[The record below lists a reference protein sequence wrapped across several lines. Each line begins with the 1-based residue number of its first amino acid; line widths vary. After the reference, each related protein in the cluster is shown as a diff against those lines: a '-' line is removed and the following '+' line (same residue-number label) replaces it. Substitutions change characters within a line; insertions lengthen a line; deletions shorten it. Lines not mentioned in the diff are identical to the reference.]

1 MRRWP
6 LRLATALIALPLT
19 YFSAATV
26 GAMIP
31 GAHADLPGG
40 TDLLIGLARGPIHY
54 DFLIPLS
61 PETRAHF
68 AYAEAAGVPVSNPA
82 AEWLVLG
89 WGAEGFYTSAGTY
102 AEITAGTALR
112 AAWGDTAVMRLDVA
126 GNVQGVPGL
135 SFMTLSDPQFA
146 ALLSAIDASFQQD
159 QTAMPIAL
167 PHEGFTPTDAF
178 YAARGDFNLFH
189 TCNDWVGET
198 LRAAGVP
205 FGIWTPTPQAVS
217 FSFGWHQTLP

>member
-1 MRRWP
+1 MRRGP
-6 LRLATALIALPLT
+6 IRFVTALIALPLC
-19 YFSAATV
+19 YFSVATV

-31 GAHADLPGG
+31 GTYADLPSG
-40 TDLLIGLARGPIHY
+40 TENLVGLVRGPIHY

-61 PETRAHF
+61 PETRTHF
-68 AYAEAAGVPVSNPA
+68 AYAEDAGVPVYNPD

-89 WGAEGFYTSAGTY
+89 WGAEGFYTTTGTMADMSAGTV
-102 AEITAGTALR
+102 LR
-112 AAWGDTAVMRLDVA
+112 AAWGDAAVIRLDVA

-135 SFMTLSDPQFA
+135 SFITLSDPQFA

-159 QTAMPIAL
+159 QTAMPIPL
-167 PHEGFTPTDAF
+167 PYDGFTSTDAF
-178 YAARGDFNLFH
+178 FAARGDFNLFH
-189 TCNDWVGET
+189 TCNAWVGET

-217 FSFGWHQTLP
+217 FSLGWHQTPV